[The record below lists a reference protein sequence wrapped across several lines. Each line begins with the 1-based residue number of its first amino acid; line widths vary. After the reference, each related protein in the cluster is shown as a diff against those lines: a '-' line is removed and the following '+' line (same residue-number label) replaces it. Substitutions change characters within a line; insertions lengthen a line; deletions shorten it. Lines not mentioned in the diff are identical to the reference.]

1 METGK
6 IKKRRRC
13 RERDGEKLRKAIRSE
28 TGNDWEK
35 KKFWEDR
42 QRRVE
47 EKRYWTLSEER
58 LENICNESKVRKRK
72 MRRSSKKRD
81 RKRYFT

>member
-13 RERDGEKLRKAIRSE
+13 RERDREKLRKAIRSE

-35 KKFWEDR
+35 KKLW
-42 QRRVE
+42 
-47 EKRYWTLSEER
+47 EER
-58 LENICNESKVRKRK
+58 QENIEE
-72 MRRSSKKRD
+72 
-81 RKRYFT
+81 